1 MPDQLK
7 AIIIGA
13 TSGIGREVALQLLRQ
28 GWQLG
33 IAGRR
38 TPELEAIREQ
48 FGPEQVK
55 IATIDVTS
63 DSAASALDAL
73 LQETGA
79 PDWFLHVSGVGYQSG
94 PLDEEKELRTV
105 MTNAVGPVRIISH
118 FLNYVK
124 DNASVYREAGKKVR
138 IGIVSSIAGTAGLG
152 AAPAYSATKRMQSHY
167 ISALAQFVRMEGLP
181 VRFTDIRPGFVAT
194 ALLSSEKK
202 YPMLIKPEKAAGYVV
217 RGLRRG
223 RRVVTFD
230 WRYRILVFFWRLIP
244 RPIWERLTCVNN

>member
-94 PLDEEKELRTV
+94 PLDEEKELR
-105 MTNAVGPVRIISH
+105 
-118 FLNYVK
+118 
-124 DNASVYREAGKKVR
+124 

-230 WRYRILVFFWRLIP
+230 WRYRVLVFFWRLIP
-244 RPIWERLTCVNN
+244 RPIWERLTWVNN

>member
-1 MPDQLK
+1 MK

-13 TSGIGREVALQLLRQ
+13 TSGIGREVALKLLEE
-28 GWQLG
+28 GWELG

-38 TPELEAIREQ
+38 TAELEAIKELYGVSR
-48 FGPEQVK
+48 VK
-55 IATIDVTS
+55 IAAIDVTS
-63 DSAASALDAL
+63 ESATGALDTL
-73 LQETGA
+73 LEETGA

-105 MTNAVGPVRIISH
+105 MTNAVGSVRMISH

-124 DNASVYREAGKKVR
+124 LNADVYKAPGRKKVR

-167 ISALAQFVRMEGLP
+167 ISALSQFVRMEKMP

-202 YPMLIKPEKAAGYVV
+202 YPMLIKPEKAAKYIV
-217 RGLRRG
+217 RGLHCG

-230 WRYRILVFFWRLIP
+230 WRYRALVFFWRLIP
-244 RPIWERLTCVNN
+244 RPLWERLTWVNN